1 MMLLNT
7 QKGVVK
13 VIKILK
19 SLGVL
24 ALLVAF
30 TITFAACDS
39 DSLGD
44 LNGDNGQDE
53 EIVTA
58 EVSSV
63 EELHETLDTLEE
75 DDEVN
80 ISLEEGEYE
89 ENINIDDE
97 YNFSDLILSAETE
110 HEATINAPM
119 IIDGVDNITIRD
131 MEFKNSTGNAIEI
144 LSSQNILIE
153 NNAIEESEAFGILV
167 NENSQADIIN
177 NELNYNGHEHGYP
190 AVKIE
195 NQSEA
200 LIEENIISNS
210 AAQGVEVTENSST
223 EIKNNVISENVDS
236 EITISGESIADIDDN
251 TIVGESGAHNIT
263 VFEDSEVVISN
274 NFISEPDKDDAEDSD
289 HIGIG
294 IAFSEATIYAN
305 EIVGKHMGMA
315 YDIEKNDYDSIDV
328 YDNEFENNSIDVVD
342 SLSGQEDYED
352 EYDEDEAPDLL
363 KDIFD
368 NNNFEYDA
376 EVLLRDT
383 GFWAIQTQD

>member
-1 MMLLNT
+1 M
-7 QKGVVK
+7 
-13 VIKILK
+13 IKILK

-30 TITFAACDS
+30 TITFAACES
-39 DSLGD
+39 DSLDD

-63 EELHETLDTLEE
+63 EELHKTLDTLEE

-89 ENINIDDE
+89 DNINIDDE

-110 HEATINAPM
+110 HEVTISAPM
-119 IIDGVDNITIRD
+119 VIDGVDNITIRD
-131 MEFKNSTGNAIEI
+131 MEFKNSTGNAIVV

-153 NNAIEESEAFGILV
+153 NNIIEDNDAFGILI

-177 NELNYNGHEHGYP
+177 NELNYNGHGQGYP

-195 NQSEA
+195 NDSDA

-210 AAQGVEVTENSST
+210 ADQGVEVTENSNT
-223 EIKNNVISENVDS
+223 EIKNNDISENPGS
-236 EITISGESIADIDDN
+236 EIRISGESIAHIDDN
-251 TIVGESGAHNIT
+251 TIVGESRMHNIT
-263 VFEDSEVVISN
+263 IFEDSEVVIAN
-274 NFISEPDKDDAEDSD
+274 NFISNPEIDNSGDNDNEN
-289 HIGIG
+289 IGIG
-294 IAFSEATIYAN
+294 IALSKATIYEN
-305 EIVGKHMGMA
+305 EIVGKSIGLS
-315 YDIEKNDYDSIDV
+315 YGIEKSDYEMVEVD
-328 YDNEFENNSIDVVD
+328 DNEFENNSIDVVD
-342 SLSGQEDYED
+342 SLSGQDDYKD
-352 EYDEDEAPDLL
+352 DYDEDEAPELL
-363 KDIFD
+363 KDIFEY
-368 NNNFEYDA
+368 NSFEYDA

>member
-1 MMLLNT
+1 M
-7 QKGVVK
+7 
-13 VIKILK
+13 IKILK

-167 NENSQADIIN
+167 NENSQADIVN
-177 NELNYNGHEHGYP
+177 NELNYNGHELDYP

-195 NQSEA
+195 NESEA

-210 AAQGVEVTENSST
+210 ADQGVEVTENSNT
-223 EIKNNVISENVDS
+223 EIKNNVISENAGS

-352 EYDEDEAPDLL
+352 EYDENEAPDLL